1 MRFRV
6 MARVMATGGNEKT
19 IKADSFEH
27 SEEEEARK
35 HYAEVVKRIRNSH
48 AYDFQQAFLERERDD
63 GTWERIGQITKE
75 QIR

>member
-6 MARVMATGGNEKT
+6 MARVVATDGNEKT

-27 SEEEEARK
+27 SEEEEARRY
-35 HYAEVVKRIRNSH
+35 YAEVVKRMRGSH
-48 AYDFQQAFLERERDD
+48 AYDFQQAFLEREISD
-63 GTWERIGQITKE
+63 GTWERLDQLTKE

>member
-6 MARVMATGGNEKT
+6 MARVVATDGNERT

-35 HYAEVVKRIRNSH
+35 YYAEVVKRMRGSH
-48 AYDFQQAFLERERDD
+48 AYDIQQAFLERERGD
-63 GTWERIGQITKE
+63 GTWERLDQLTKE
-75 QIR
+75 QIT